1 MNIDELKKVN
11 EMFWAVKGQMFPT
24 EYAPKEMRR
33 IYDSYFKRMWGN
45 NEFYL
50 HLEGFEEAWNN
61 RKCWQTEIEEDELEF
76 VAVKGGHFD

>member
-1 MNIDELKKVN
+1 
-11 EMFWAVKGQMFPT
+11 
-24 EYAPKEMRR
+24 
-33 IYDSYFKRMWGN
+33 MWGN